1 MTTTDPGREFEKKPQ
16 QSAAGST
23 TPNYSF
29 PPTAPIQ
36 VVAPPKPN
44 VRRPRSR
51 LKGFGGRGPEYS
63 PMLEPLLR
71 TVRVQHP
78 KEDLDLIIRAF
89 ETAEKY
95 HEGQRR
101 KSGDP
106 YITHPVAVAT
116 ILADLGLTGTTLAAA
131 LLHDTVEDTEY
142 TLEQL
147 TADFGSEVALL
158 VDGVTKLDSVDLGTD
173 SKVETLRKMVV
184 AMSRD
189 IRVLL
194 IKLADRLHNARTWR
208 YVSPESSARKA
219 KETLDIFAPLA
230 HRLGMNT
237 IKWELED
244 LSFAALQPKIYEELV
259 RLVGERTPEREKYV
273 NGVCQDIEED
283 LRDAKIRGV
292 VSGRPKHYYS
302 IYQKMVNQN
311 KAFNDIHDLIGVR
324 VLVDTVGQCYAVLG
338 AVHARWTP
346 LGGRFKDYIAN
357 PKFNLYQS
365 LHTTVVG
372 PLGRPVEIQI
382 RTHRMHQLAEY
393 GVAAHWKYK
402 QQGGKAGGDM
412 RWLRSVVDWQKNT
425 QDPNEFFKSLQFEIN
440 AQEVFVYTPKGTV
453 MSLSAGSTPVDFA
466 YAIHTDIGNST
477 IGARVNNRLVPLNTK
492 LENGDRVEIIR
503 SKSPTASPSR
513 DWLNFVQSGKA
524 RSRIRHWYS
533 KERREENIEVGK
545 DMLTKA
551 IRKSHGPVHDKATP
565 QVIAEVAEQMNYADL
580 PALYSAIGEGHISTQ
595 NVLEKLGNLIVPPP
609 VDDDD
614 EVPTEL
620 TDYSKSIRP
629 IETGGSDVIVEGGA
643 DGLLIKLA
651 RCCAPMPPDKIT
663 GYVTRG
669 SGISVHRVDCDNIT
683 HMREEV
689 GRLLKVH
696 WADTVHST
704 FLVEITVEALDRHSL
719 LLDVTKVLSEH
730 HVDIRKVDLQTT
742 KEQVAIAM
750 FAFEMSDA
758 KYLDTILN
766 AIRRIDGVYD
776 VYRSMDRP
784 RRK

>member
-1 MTTTDPGREFEKKPQ
+1 MTSNESKPPRNGENESASVES
-16 QSAAGST
+16 QS
-23 TPNYSF
+23 NYSF

-36 VVAPPKPN
+36 VVAPPQQN
-44 VRRPRSR
+44 VRRPRQL
-51 LKGFGGRGPEYS
+51 LKSFGGRGNEYS
-63 PMLEPLLR
+63 PMIQPLLR
-71 TVRVQHP
+71 IVRLQHP
-78 KEDLDLIIRAF
+78 KEDLDFIVRAF
-89 ETAEKY
+89 KVAEKH
-95 HEGQRR
+95 HEGQFR

-116 ILADLGLTGTTLAAA
+116 ILADLGLTSTTLAAA
-131 LLHDTVEDTEY
+131 LLHDTVEDTSY
-142 TLEQL
+142 TLEEL
-147 TADFGSEVALL
+147 TRDFGEEVAVL
-158 VDGVTKLDSVDLGTD
+158 VDGVTKLDSVELGSD

-244 LSFAALQPKIYEELV
+244 LSFAALRPKIYEEIV

-273 NGVCQDIEED
+273 NKVCQEIDID
-283 LRDAKIRGV
+283 LRNLKIRAE

-302 IYQKMVNQN
+302 IFQKMVNQE

-324 VLVDTVGQCYAVLG
+324 IIVETVGQCYAVLG
-338 AVHARWTP
+338 AVHARWSP
-346 LGGRFKDYIAN
+346 LAGRFKDYIAN

-382 RTHRMHQLAEY
+382 RTLKMHQLAEY

-402 QQGGKAGGDM
+402 QGNGKTGDM
-412 RWLRSVVDWQKNT
+412 KWLKSVVDWQKDT

-477 IGARVNNRLVPLNTK
+477 IGARVNNKLVPLNTK
-492 LENGDRVEIIR
+492 LENGDQVEIIR
-503 SKSPTASPSR
+503 SKSPNASPSR
-513 DWLNFVQSGKA
+513 DWLEFVQSGKA

-533 KERREENIEVGK
+533 KERKEEMIELGRELLN
-545 DMLTKA
+545 KA
-551 IRKSHGPVHDKATP
+551 VKKSHGPLHDKMTP
-565 QVIAEVAEQMNYADL
+565 QLLEQTAEAMKFNEVKN
-580 PALYSAIGEGHISTQ
+580 LYSALGEGDISTQ
-595 NVLEKLGNLIVPPP
+595 NVIEKMTAFVVPEP
-609 VDDDD
+609 VEDLA
-614 EVPTEL
+614 EKAREL
-620 TDYSKSIRP
+620 AISSPGTRSLQ
-629 IETGGSDVIVEGGA
+629 TGGSDIIVEGGVE
-643 DGLLIKLA
+643 GLLIKLA
-651 RCCAPMPPDKIT
+651 RCCAPMPPDEIT

-669 SGISVHRVDCDNIT
+669 SGISVHRTDCDNIR
-683 HMREEV
+683 HMKDEP
-689 GRLLKVH
+689 GRLLKVK

-704 FLVEITVEALDRHSL
+704 FLVEIIVESLDRPQL
-719 LLDVTKVLSEH
+719 LFDVTRVLTEH
-730 HVDIRKVDLQTT
+730 HVDIRKMDLQTT
-742 KEQVAIAM
+742 KEQVAIVALS
-750 FAFEMSDA
+750 FEMSDA
-758 KYLDTILN
+758 KYLETILN
-766 AIRRIDGVYD
+766 AIRRVDGVFD
-776 VYRSMDRP
+776 VYRSMEKKY
-784 RRK
+784 RKS

>member
-1 MTTTDPGREFEKKPQ
+1 MTSTDPTGGSQKNPPQ
-16 QSAAGST
+16 NAGPSN
-23 TPNYSF
+23 PAPVAF

-36 VVAPPKPN
+36 VVPPPKPT

-78 KEDLDLIIRAF
+78 REDLDFIIRAF

-116 ILADLGLTGTTLAAA
+116 ILADLGLSGTTLAAA

-147 TADFGSEVALL
+147 TADFGEEVALL

-273 NGVCQDIEED
+273 NGVTQEIEAD
-283 LRDAKIRGV
+283 LREAKIRGQ
-292 VSGRPKHYYS
+292 VSGRPKHYFS

-382 RTHRMHQLAEY
+382 RTFRMHQLAEY

-402 QQGGKAGGDM
+402 QGSKTGDM

-425 QDPNEFFKSLQFEIN
+425 QDPNEFFQSLQFEIN

-453 MSLSAGSTPVDFA
+453 MSLPAGSTPVDFA

-477 IGARVNNRLVPLNTK
+477 IGARVNNRLVPLNTT

-533 KERREENIEVGK
+533 KERRVENIEVGK
-545 DMLTKA
+545 DMLSKA
-551 IRKSHGPVHDKATP
+551 LRKSHGPAHEKATP
-565 QVIAEVAEQMNYADL
+565 QLIAEVAETMNYADTT
-580 PALYSAIGEGHISTQ
+580 ALYSAIGEGHISTQ
-595 NVLEKLGNLIVPPP
+595 NVLEKLNQLIAPTPEE
-609 VDDDD
+609 DSD

-620 TDYSKSIRP
+620 TDRSTTVRP
-629 IETGGSDVIVEGGA
+629 IETGGSDIIVEGGA
-643 DGLLIKLA
+643 DGLLVKLA
-651 RCCAPMPPDKIT
+651 RCCAPMPPDEIT

-669 SGISVHRVDCDNIT
+669 SGISVHRVDCDNIR
-683 HMREEV
+683 HMKEEA
-689 GRLLKVH
+689 GRLLKVR
-696 WADTVHST
+696 WAETVHST
-704 FLVEITVEALDRHSL
+704 FLVEITVEALDRPSL
-719 LLDVTKVLSEH
+719 LLDVTKVLSDH

-750 FAFEMSDA
+750 FAFEMSDS

-776 VYRSMDRP
+776 VYRSMDR
-784 RRK
+784 RRRR